1 MVGFL
6 IYFLTALRVWAGAV
20 PFYLIL
26 DPYFYRSPVTV
37 PVEGS
42 KETVLAFY
50 RVTEEGTLAPAKPG
64 ELSEQD
70 QTIAMRQTK
79 NHVQK
84 LLETIRPEI
93 IRDSHGVITALRLQS
108 TDPVLSG
115 IFLLPDIDNR
125 FENLLGP
132 NCLFAVPNRQTILCF
147 PRLASDVQSFSS
159 LVLTLY
165 HNDPWPVSTEIFEIA
180 GGKLRANGRFNEDF

>member
-1 MVGFL
+1 MMLNRSTRRSRNFKFNQTMVGFL

-37 PVEGS
+37 PVEGTT
-42 KETVLAFY
+42 ETVLAFY

-70 QTIAMRQTK
+70 QTIAMLQTK
-79 NHVQK
+79 NHAQK

-115 IFLLPDIDNR
+115 IFLLPEIDNR

-132 NCLFAVPNRQTILCF
+132 NCLFAVPN
-147 PRLASDVQSFSS
+147 
-159 LVLTLY
+159 
-165 HNDPWPVSTEIFEIA
+165 
-180 GGKLRANGRFNEDF
+180 